1 MTASQAQLLDGS
13 RDEHIDNNMT
23 VNPPSSQSDQ
33 DVASHRPPGHLQH
46 GNAAHVEP
54 NASEGNTGIPGYAA
68 ESPPHMQPRG
78 GTLIIAP
85 LTVVQAVWARE
96 LAHKV
101 QQLSTA
107 THNC

>member
-1 MTASQAQLLDGS
+1 MTASQAQLSDGS
-13 RDEHIDNNMT
+13 CDEHVDNNMT
-23 VNPPSSQSDQ
+23 VNAPPSESDQ
-33 DVASHRPPGHLQH
+33 DAASHRTPGHLQN

-54 NASEGNTGIPGYAA
+54 NASEGNTGSPGYAA
-68 ESPPHMQPRG
+68 ESLQHMQPRG

-107 THNC
+107 TQNC